1 MPPADSTADIATF
14 DGSSSTSSGLLER
27 VRTRDSDAWQRLV
40 EIYGPLIYRWSR
52 KAGLAS
58 EDAADVVQE
67 SFRTVSQRFAE
78 FRHTGPG
85 AFRAWLWSITRHK
98 IGDCLR
104 RLRNQPRAQ
113 GGTQAQEVLQQ
124 MADAIAASTTD
135 GSAAEENAGLIRRI
149 VEAVRTEFEERTWQA
164 FWRIVVDGRSPAH
177 VAQDLGLT
185 LHAVYKA
192 KSRVL
197 SRLRQEFD
205 GFPS

>member
-1 MPPADSTADIATF
+1 MPPANSTADIATF
-14 DGSSSTSSGLLER
+14 DDSGSTSSGLLAR
-27 VRTRDSDAWQRLV
+27 VKGGQSDAWQRLA

-67 SFRTVSQRFAE
+67 VLHTVSLRLAE
-78 FRHTGPG
+78 FQHTGAG

-104 RLRNQPRAQ
+104 RLRDQPQAQ
-113 GGTQAQEVLQQ
+113 GGTQAQEAIRQV
-124 MADAIAASTTD
+124 ADPEAGSTTD
-135 GSAAEENAGLIRRI
+135 GSAAENLGVVHRTAEL
-149 VEAVRTEFEERTWQA
+149 VRAEFEDRTWQA
-164 FWRIVVDGRSPAH
+164 FWRIVIDGHSPAH
-177 VAQDLGLT
+177 VAEDLGMT

-197 SRLRQEFD
+197 SRLRQELD
-205 GFPS
+205 GSAEC

>member
-1 MPPADSTADIATF
+1 M
-14 DGSSSTSSGLLER
+14 
-27 VRTRDSDAWQRLV
+27 RDPDAWQRLV

-67 SFRTVSQRFAE
+67 SFRTVSQRLAE
-78 FRHTGPG
+78 FRHTGAG

-124 MADAIAASTTD
+124 MADAIASSTSD
-135 GSAAEENAGLIRRI
+135 GSAAEENAGLIHRI
-149 VEAVRTEFEERTWQA
+149 VESVRAEFEERTWQA
-164 FWRIVVDGRSPAH
+164 FWRIVVDGRSPAN
-177 VAQDLGLT
+177 VA
-185 LHAVYKA
+185 
-192 KSRVL
+192 
-197 SRLRQEFD
+197 
-205 GFPS
+205 

>member
-1 MPPADSTADIATF
+1 M
-14 DGSSSTSSGLLER
+14 
-27 VRTRDSDAWQRLV
+27 RDPDAWGRLV
-40 EIYGPLIYRWSR
+40 EIYGALIYRWSR
-52 KAGLAS
+52 KAGLAP

-67 SFRTVSQRFAE
+67 VFRTVSQRFAE
-78 FRHTGPG
+78 FQHTGAG
-85 AFRAWLWSITRHK
+85 GFRAWLWSITRNK

-124 MADAIAASTTD
+124 MADAIASSTSD
-135 GSAAEENAGLIRRI
+135 GSAAENAGLIHRI
-149 VEAVRTEFEERTWQA
+149 VESVRAEFEERTWQA
-164 FWRIVVDGRSPAH
+164 FWRVVIDGQSPAH
-177 VAQDLGLT
+177 VAQDLGMT